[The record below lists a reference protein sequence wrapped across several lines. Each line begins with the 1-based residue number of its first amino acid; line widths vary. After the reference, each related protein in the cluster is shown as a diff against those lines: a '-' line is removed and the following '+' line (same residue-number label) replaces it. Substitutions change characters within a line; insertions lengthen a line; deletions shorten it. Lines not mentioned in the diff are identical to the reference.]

1 MALKEPCCIITGT
14 QKLAQTIRHKSVAA
28 ENKLYQLI
36 CEFSENCEH
45 GFDSC
50 FCYLFC
56 FVFLGKG
63 FEFISAQFGN
73 NADQKVKS
81 SYEFQGVGLQ

>member
-14 QKLAQTIRHKSVAA
+14 QKLAQTIRHKSVDA

-56 FVFLGKG
+56 FVFLGEG
-63 FEFISAQFGN
+63 LEFISAQFGN
-73 NADQKVKS
+73 DDDQKVRS
-81 SYEFQGVGLQ
+81 S